1 MGSWR
6 HSASGAARGLRAGG
20 APVTDQR
27 RPQGRADE
35 EGENQDE
42 EDVAAAAKVASSLM
56 KHLRP
61 SFSGAPSGD
70 GTDGSR
76 RRMMERWSEAA
87 SSKAGGL
94 MRFQMDDGFAG
105 GWAESAAVAQA
116 ADERALLSS
125 SSSRRQASQAAGASP
140 FCLATSRSRSSGRCS
155 SRAAERASNGRGGRR
170 GLRT

>member
-1 MGSWR
+1 MALGKRFGKKNCFRVSSVSWYSDRQLEAAAANGADEVAEQGPRRVGSWR

-42 EDVAAAAKVASSLM
+42 EDVAAAAKVAGSLM

-70 GTDGSR
+70 GTDDRGEGRWRGGWR
-76 RRMMERWSEAA
+76 RRAP
-87 SSKAGGL
+87 
-94 MRFQMDDGFAG
+94 
-105 GWAESAAVAQA
+105 
-116 ADERALLSS
+116 
-125 SSSRRQASQAAGASP
+125 RQAG
-140 FCLATSRSRSSGRCS
+140 
-155 SRAAERASNGRGGRR
+155 
-170 GLRT
+170 